1 MGFKTVLFWLSTAS
15 GKILQNKANDLDCWA
30 AAVFIIFSILFIY
43 QAYQAGSIASNL
55 VLLVAKII
63 GFYVIIGLII
73 GLIRSAK
80 NSQKIQGLK
89 KIYKIKPKKGES
101 WNLKI
106 LPFFSK
112 ILAGDFPKAFC
123 KTINHLANISF
134 LHNIISGIL
143 CYNVFVYETVA
154 NKAFISRKNFLFP
167 GLSLH
172 TAATKKNP

>member
-1 MGFKTVLFWLSTAS
+1 MKFIKTVLSWLSTAS

-80 NSQKIQGLK
+80 NSQKI
-89 KIYKIKPKKGES
+89 
-101 WNLKI
+101 
-106 LPFFSK
+106 
-112 ILAGDFPKAFC
+112 
-123 KTINHLANISF
+123 
-134 LHNIISGIL
+134 
-143 CYNVFVYETVA
+143 
-154 NKAFISRKNFLFP
+154 
-167 GLSLH
+167 
-172 TAATKKNP
+172 

>member
-43 QAYQAGSIASNL
+43 QAYQAGSTLWASNL

-80 NSQKIQGLK
+80 NSQKI
-89 KIYKIKPKKGES
+89 
-101 WNLKI
+101 
-106 LPFFSK
+106 
-112 ILAGDFPKAFC
+112 
-123 KTINHLANISF
+123 
-134 LHNIISGIL
+134 
-143 CYNVFVYETVA
+143 
-154 NKAFISRKNFLFP
+154 
-167 GLSLH
+167 
-172 TAATKKNP
+172 